1 MERGDKGTAIGTRAF
16 ECALAAVAALL
27 AADGIRTTLGPL
39 WQMVRPLLGF

>member
-1 MERGDKGTAIGTRAF
+1 MERRDRGSAIDTRAF

-39 WQMVRPLLGF
+39 WRVLRSLLGL